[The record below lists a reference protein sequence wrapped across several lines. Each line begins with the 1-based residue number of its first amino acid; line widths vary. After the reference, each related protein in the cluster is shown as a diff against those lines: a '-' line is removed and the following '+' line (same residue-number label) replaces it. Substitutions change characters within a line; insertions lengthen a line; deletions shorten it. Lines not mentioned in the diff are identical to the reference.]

1 MTGNTINDI
10 TEIILNCEAIQQS
23 NESEFTKE
31 QAKLAAYDEIRAVL
45 DIAFANGKIDPF
57 DGSIRFRKCEVRL

>member
-10 TEIILNCEAIQQS
+10 TEIVLNCEAIQQS

-31 QAKLAAYDEIRAVL
+31 QAKLASYDEIRAVIVL
-45 DIAFANGKIDPF
+45 DQNITCFCGHEV
-57 DGSIRFRKCEVRL
+57 RKCGR